1 MNRILLVGTVRNVSG
16 TLRAEVMEKKRLF
29 ENFGKVNVY
38 LVESDSS
45 DQTRDVLVQLT
56 QADPTIQFCTL
67 GDIGDRIPDR
77 IERLRNCRNAYVDY
91 IRRFPKNTW
100 KFVVVLD
107 WDGMNSRLSFDG
119 IQNTFLRR
127 SEWDAC
133 FPVQSHGYYDLL
145 ALREKIWMPQNP
157 LQLIR
162 QEISSLGLDAKDVSP
177 VKKLFNEYKKDRIR
191 KRQLYEKMKVFH
203 RQDELIEVESAF
215 GGMGVY
221 RSEIFQEINYDKFE
235 NDEECEHVDF
245 NKRALSF
252 GYRIRINPGMINSG
266 WNSYNVNRYFV
277 VRLYRRFGLRLNLF
291 LYLRRMKNRQS
302 Q

>member
-1 MNRILLVGTVRNVSG
+1 MNGILLVGTVRNVSA
-16 TLRAEVMEKKRLF
+16 TLRAEVMQKKRLF
-29 ENFGKVNVY
+29 ENLGKVNVY

-45 DQTRDVLVQLT
+45 DQTREILAQLT

-67 GDIGDRIPDR
+67 GDISQTIPDR

-91 IRRFPKNTW
+91 IRKFPKDTW
-100 KFVVVLD
+100 EFVVVLD
-107 WDGMNSRLSFDG
+107 WDGMNSRLSLDG
-119 IQNTFLRR
+119 IQNTLLR
-127 SEWDAC
+127 SNEWDAC

-162 QEISSLGLDAKDVSP
+162 QEISSLDLDARDVSLI
-177 VKKLFNEYKKDRIR
+177 KKLFNEYRKDRIR

-203 RQDELIEVESAF
+203 HQRELIEVESAF
-215 GGMGVY
+215 GGMGIY
-221 RSEIFQEINYDKFE
+221 RSEIFQEVNYDKYE
-235 NDEECEHVDF
+235 KDEGCEHVDF

-252 GYRIRINPGMINSG
+252 GYRIRINPAMINSG
-266 WNSYNVNRYFV
+266 WNSYNVNRYFL
-277 VRLYRRFGLRLNLF
+277 VRIYRRFGLRLSLF
-291 LYLRRMKNRQS
+291 LYIQRMKNRQS